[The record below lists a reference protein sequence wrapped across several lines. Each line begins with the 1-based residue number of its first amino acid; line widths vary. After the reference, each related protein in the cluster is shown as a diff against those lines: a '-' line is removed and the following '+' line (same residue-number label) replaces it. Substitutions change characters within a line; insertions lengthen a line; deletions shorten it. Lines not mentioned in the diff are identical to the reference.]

1 MSSTGGPSMFPMA
14 LILQKNL
21 EDQFRFFVHSFIH
34 SSIDKEEAEE
44 QARDTQVDRTLY
56 NPRA

>member
-1 MSSTGGPSMFPMA
+1 MFPMA